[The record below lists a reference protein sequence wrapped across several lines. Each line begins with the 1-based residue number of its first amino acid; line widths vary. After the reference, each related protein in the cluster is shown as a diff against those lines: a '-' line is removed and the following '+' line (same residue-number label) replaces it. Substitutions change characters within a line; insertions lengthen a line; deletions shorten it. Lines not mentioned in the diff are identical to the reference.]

1 MLPNSKVYSPFRR
14 TNLLDSH
21 TFCKGSERGL
31 ERTPGC
37 HKPARGWTP
46 FLRTGG
52 DKKKKTQKT
61 ISEDGLI
68 SALSD
73 RLEDTTVR
81 DTLAKRVVQKYGNS
95 QTCSDPR
102 SPHFSRQQQQEHRSV
117 MCGSSAFCSL
127 HHAAIWLQITGRSL
141 FDLRIAG

>member
-1 MLPNSKVYSPFRR
+1 MCYPTGKYSPFRR
-14 TNLLDSH
+14 TDLMDLH
-21 TFCKGSERGL
+21 MFCKGSERAL

-52 DKKKKTQKT
+52 ETKT
-61 ISEDGLI
+61 ISEDGLR
-68 SALSD
+68 SAFSD
-73 RLEDTTVR
+73 RREDTIVR

-102 SPHFSRQQQQEHRSV
+102 SPHFSQQQQQEHRSV

-127 HHAAIWLQITGRSL
+127 HHAAVWLQITGRSL

>member
-14 TNLLDSH
+14 TNVLDSH
-21 TFCKGSERGL
+21 MFCKGSERGL

-52 DKKKKTQKT
+52 DKKNHKKLLVRMDLYLLFRTDLKT
-61 ISEDGLI
+61 L
-68 SALSD
+68 LF
-73 RLEDTTVR
+73 R

-102 SPHFSRQQQQEHRSV
+102 SPHFSQQQQQEHRSV